1 MYVAISKFVGST
13 QGKYLIVHR
22 FLNWYDLDSSF
33 PTDKQELNDKHWKVQ
48 QIYKNNKKERLQNW
62 HSCQLQ
68 YILRMASI
76 RCIKLPVHS
85 QYFYPIL
92 FWNQFYIGKYYFLRF
107 SYTWFVYV
115 CWYFYFILYLI
126 FINFSSDLKTTR
138 FVKLHLCN
146 IWCNELEI
154 WNWKFPIF
162 GWIC

>member
-1 MYVAISKFVGST
+1 MYVAISTFVGST

-22 FLNWYDLDSSF
+22 FLNWYYLDGSF

-48 QIYKNNKKERLQNW
+48 QIYQNNKKERLQNW

-92 FWNQFYIGKYYFLRF
+92 FWNQFYIGKYYFSPVNSL
-107 SYTWFVYV
+107 WCYV
-115 CWYFYFILYLI
+115 FKGILI
-126 FINFSSDLKTTR
+126 SIIGISA
-138 FVKLHLCN
+138 VKLPTLKDSAKEKKCKHFSLKIN
-146 IWCNELEI
+146 LL
-154 WNWKFPIF
+154 
-162 GWIC
+162 